1 MNAVRNF
8 FSSLKE
14 DLLGKRLLPYL
25 LVLGVAL
32 VAAVGYAVLGGG
44 SSAPAPTA
52 VTASVPA
59 GASAAVGDVT
69 VSQAPANPNEP
80 ISETTE
86 GTSKQH
92 HGVAHDPFTPLPE
105 PKQAAAPSTP
115 SSTSSSSSASTTPSA
130 GSTPSAPS
138 SGGTTPTTPKETTPA
153 KPKVYVHFHVTAQ
166 LGVVPVVAEGAPAQ
180 PAQLKTYK
188 DMALDEP
195 LPDKANPQLVF
206 LGVVLR
212 TGKEALF
219 GLTGAAI
226 LHGSGSCQPSATQCQ
241 AIDLQVGQSETLEVR
256 RSRRQHGHL
265 RTEAREHRQE
275 HEHRLDGA
283 RPRRLPRPGE
293 GRARTRAPG
302 AEALGAALLALGR
315 RLRVRRPSGVRR
327 PICDRSR
334 SRRAPALT
342 LSLALPSEL
351 SRGRRARVRPRGN
364 GSPTPSK

>member
-1 MNAVRNF
+1 MSAITDF

-14 DLLGKRLLPYL
+14 DLLGKRMLPFL
-25 LVLGVAL
+25 IVLGVVL
-32 VAAVGYAVLGGG
+32 IAAVAYAVLGGG
-44 SSAPAPTA
+44 SSSSPTP

-59 GASAAVGDVT
+59 GASAAVGDVA
-69 VSQAPANPNEP
+69 VSQAPANPNQP

-92 HGVAHDPFTPLPE
+92 HGVAHNPFTPLPE
-105 PKQAAAPSTP
+105 AKKAAA

-153 KPKVYVHFHVTAQ
+153 KPKVYVHYHVTAQ

-180 PAQLKTYK
+180 PALLKTYK

-241 AIDLQVGQSETLEVR
+241 AIDLQVGQSETLEVVEADGSTVTYELKLASIDKSISNASTAR
-256 RSRRQHGHL
+256 VRDAFRAQAKA
-265 RTEAREHRQE
+265 ARE
-275 HEHRLDGA
+275 
-283 RPRRLPRPGE
+283 
-293 GRARTRAPG
+293 
-302 AEALGAALLALGR
+302 LA
-315 RLRVRRPSGVRR
+315 
-327 PICDRSR
+327 
-334 SRRAPALT
+334 RRAPKL
-342 LSLALPSEL
+342 SEL
-351 SRGRRARVRPRGN
+351 RYSPWGGGFVFAGHPAFAARAHAARHSR
-364 GSPTPSK
+364 

>member
-1 MNAVRNF
+1 MNAITDF

-14 DLLGKRLLPYL
+14 DLLSKRMLPFL
-25 LVLGVAL
+25 VVLGVVL
-32 VAAVGYAVLGGG
+32 VAAVAYAVLGGG
-44 SSAPAPTA
+44 SSSSPTP

-59 GASAAVGDVT
+59 GASAAVGDVA

-92 HGVAHDPFTPLPE
+92 HGVAHNPFTPLPE
-105 PKQAAAPSTP
+105 AKAAAA
-115 SSTSSSSSASTTPSA
+115 SSTSSSSSAATTPSA

-153 KPKVYVHFHVTAQ
+153 KPKVYVHYHVTAQ

-180 PAQLKTYK
+180 PALLKTYK

-195 LPDKANPQLVF
+195 LPGKANPQLVF

-241 AIDLQVGQSETLEVR
+241 AIDLQVGQSETLEVLEADGSTVTYELKLVSIDKSTSTASTAR
-256 RSRRQHGHL
+256 VRDAFRAQAKA
-265 RTEAREHRQE
+265 ARE
-275 HEHRLDGA
+275 
-283 RPRRLPRPGE
+283 
-293 GRARTRAPG
+293 
-302 AEALGAALLALGR
+302 LA
-315 RLRVRRPSGVRR
+315 
-327 PICDRSR
+327 
-334 SRRAPALT
+334 RRAPKL
-342 LSLALPSEL
+342 SEL
-351 SRGRRARVRPRGN
+351 RYSPWGGGFVFAGHPAFAVRAHAARDHGR
-364 GSPTPSK
+364 

>member
-1 MNAVRNF
+1 MNAVRDF

-14 DLLGKRLLPYL
+14 DLLGKRMLPFL
-25 LVLGVAL
+25 IVLGVVL
-32 VAAVGYAVLGGG
+32 VAAVAYAVLGGG
-44 SSAPAPTA
+44 SSTSPTP

-59 GASAAVGDVT
+59 GASVAVGDVA
-69 VSQAPANPNEP
+69 VSQAPANPNQP

-92 HGVAHDPFTPLPE
+92 HGVAHNPFTPLP
-105 PKQAAAPSTP
+105 QAKKASSTSAP

-130 GSTPSAPS
+130 GSTPSSPS

-153 KPKVYVHFHVTAQ
+153 KPKVYIHYHVTAQ

-180 PAQLKTYK
+180 APQLKTYK

-195 LPDKANPQLVF
+195 LPGKDNPQLVF

-241 AIDLQVGQSETLEVR
+241 AIDLQVGQSERLEFVEADGSTVTYELKLVSIDKSVSTASTARVR
-256 RSRRQHGHL
+256 DAFRVQAKA
-265 RTEAREHRQE
+265 ARELE
-275 HEHRLDGA
+275 
-283 RPRRLPRPGE
+283 
-293 GRARTRAPG
+293 
-302 AEALGAALLALGR
+302 
-315 RLRVRRPSGVRR
+315 
-327 PICDRSR
+327 
-334 SRRAPALT
+334 RRAPK
-342 LSLALPSEL
+342 LAEL
-351 SRGRRARVRPRGN
+351 RYSPWGGGFVFAGHPAFAVHAHAASSHNRR
-364 GSPTPSK
+364 

>member
-1 MNAVRNF
+1 MSAVSDF
-8 FSSLKE
+8 FASLKE
-14 DLLGKRLLPYL
+14 DLLGKRMLLVL
-25 LVLGVAL
+25 VVLGVAL
-32 VAAVGYAVLGGG
+32 IAAAAYAVLGGG
-44 SSAPAPTA
+44 SSTAPAPI
-52 VTASVPA
+52 TASAPT
-59 GASAAVGDVT
+59 GTSAAIGDVT
-69 VSQAPANPNEP
+69 VSQAPANPNQP

-105 PKQAAAPSTP
+105 AKQAAAPSAA

-195 LPDKANPQLVF
+195 LPDKASPQLVF

-241 AIDLQVGQSETLEVR
+241 AIDLQVGQSETLEVVEADGSTVTYELKLVSIDKSTSTASTAR
-256 RSRRQHGHL
+256 VRDAFRAQAKA
-265 RTEAREHRQE
+265 ARE
-275 HEHRLDGA
+275 
-283 RPRRLPRPGE
+283 
-293 GRARTRAPG
+293 
-302 AEALGAALLALGR
+302 LA
-315 RLRVRRPSGVRR
+315 
-327 PICDRSR
+327 
-334 SRRAPALT
+334 RRAPKL
-342 LSLALPSEL
+342 SEL
-351 SRGRRARVRPRGN
+351 RYSPWGGGFVFAGHPAFAGRSAIGRAHVARQH
-364 GSPTPSK
+364 

>member
-1 MNAVRNF
+1 MNAITDF

-14 DLLGKRLLPYL
+14 DLFSKRLLPFL
-25 LVLGVAL
+25 VVLGVVL
-32 VAAVGYAVLGGG
+32 VAAVAYAVLGGG
-44 SSAPAPTA
+44 SSSSPTP

-59 GASAAVGDVT
+59 GASAAVGDVA
-69 VSQAPANPNEP
+69 VSQAPANPNQP

-92 HGVAHDPFTPLPE
+92 HGVAHNPFTPLPE
-105 PKQAAAPSTP
+105 AKKAAA

-153 KPKVYVHFHVTAQ
+153 KPKVYVHYHVTAQ

-180 PAQLKTYK
+180 PALLKTYK

-195 LPDKANPQLVF
+195 LPGKTNPQLVF

-241 AIDLQVGQSETLEVR
+241 AIDLQVGQSETLEVVEADGSTVTYELKLASIDKSSSNASTAR
-256 RSRRQHGHL
+256 VRDAFRAQAKA
-265 RTEAREHRQE
+265 ARE
-275 HEHRLDGA
+275 
-283 RPRRLPRPGE
+283 
-293 GRARTRAPG
+293 
-302 AEALGAALLALGR
+302 LA
-315 RLRVRRPSGVRR
+315 
-327 PICDRSR
+327 
-334 SRRAPALT
+334 RRAPRL
-342 LSLALPSEL
+342 SEL
-351 SRGRRARVRPRGN
+351 RYSPWGGGFVFADHPAFAAHAHAARRHGR
-364 GSPTPSK
+364 